1 MDRLARHH
9 EQGGLTNLHD
19 RVSRLVSDLFGED
32 LLASGERA
40 WVPALDIMDTGEAL
54 LVHVDL
60 PGIDPATVETTV
72 TGDYLEISG
81 DKPSTDRVEGSQW
94 YRFERRA
101 GPFRRR
107 IHLPW
112 AIDTANIEAST
123 KHGLLTIRLPKTP
136 EVLPKKIQ
144 VKIK

>member
-1 MDRLARHH
+1 MNTLTKFS

-54 LVHVDL
+54 VVSLEL
-60 PGIDPATVETTV
+60 PGIDPATVEITV

-81 DKPSTDRVEGSQW
+81 EKPTTDRVEGSQW
-94 YRFERRA
+94 YRFERRTGA
-101 GPFRRR
+101 FRRR

-112 AIDTANIEAST
+112 AIDSGSIEASA
-123 KHGLLTIRLPKTP
+123 KHGLMTIRLPKTP
-136 EVLPKKIQ
+136 EVLPKK
-144 VKIK
+144 VKVKVK